1 MQKIVA
7 AVVICLLPLTL
18 FSQKRTVD
26 VDKDNLNAG
35 NFLTV
40 VGGEP
45 FINIKFVRLT
55 EGTPY
60 FSDEWMKGSLV
71 LEKNRQFRGQL
82 KLDLYYNAV
91 HYLDDKQNEFVVDL
105 PVKQITL
112 LDTTTGPYTFLHSSL
127 LPQTSVPFKAQ
138 WYLQLYS
145 DSVSLY
151 KYFIKQL
158 SEDKPYNSATYEQ
171 KIKTVEVYWTF
182 FKGSPIEFK
191 KLKEAP
197 ALFGDKR
204 LALEEFL
211 KKKDDKKQPMDA
223 RVIAFVSYLN
233 TLVKN

>member
-1 MQKIVA
+1 MQKIVS
-7 AVVICLLPLTL
+7 AVVICLLPLTI

-26 VDKDNLNAG
+26 VDKGNLNAG

-40 VGGEP
+40 AGGEP

-60 FSDEWMKGSLV
+60 FKDEWFEGTLV

-82 KLDLYYNAV
+82 KLDLYDNLV

-112 LDTTTGPYTFLHSSL
+112 LDTNTGTYTFYHSSL
-127 LPQTSVPFKAQ
+127 LPQSSVPFKAQ

-151 KYFIKQL
+151 KYFLKQL

-171 KIKTVEVYWTF
+171 KIKTEEVYWTF
-182 FKGSPIEFK
+182 YKGSPIEFK
-191 KLKEAP
+191 KLKDAP
-197 ALFGDKR
+197 ASFGEKR
-204 LALEEFL
+204 PAMEEFL
-211 KKKDDKKQPMDA
+211 KKTDNKKQSMDA
-223 RVIAFVSYLN
+223 RVIAFVRYLN
-233 TLVKN
+233 TFLKN